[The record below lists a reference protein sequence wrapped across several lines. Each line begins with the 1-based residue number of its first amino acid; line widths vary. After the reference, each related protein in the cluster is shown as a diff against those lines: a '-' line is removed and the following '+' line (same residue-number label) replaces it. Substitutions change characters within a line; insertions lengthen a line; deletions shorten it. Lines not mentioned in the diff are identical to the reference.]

1 MSLKQP
7 KYSIIVPIYNSEKY
21 IGRCIES
28 VQKQTEQDWELLL
41 INDGS
46 SDNSESI
53 CTSFQS
59 QDTRIKYFYQKNSGV
74 SSARNRGLLEAQGE
88 WITFI
93 DSDDW
98 IEENHLETFNK
109 QIAQNVDLCINSFIV
124 DLSYGS
130 RNFNYINCKSFNK
143 ADSIK
148 LLFTVLKAH
157 SQFLWIKAFKRSI
170 IKDYN
175 ISFNEQVNLG
185 EDNIFILNYISH
197 INSLS
202 SSSIATY
209 HYDQIEENMFSL
221 GRRKRSIEDL
231 LFQIEKNT
239 EAYINLYEQVKIDTV
254 LNVASNYYYSRIF
267 ERILVSYK
275 QNKFLG
281 LFYTPPTQLLG
292 YNRYKEI
299 LRINSVNNPL
309 INKFWLHID
318 YDYRNIYFN
327 LYIIKKCL
335 ISKIIKIA
343 ADVKHALKYALKS
356 VL

>member
-53 CTSFQS
+53 CISFQS

-74 SSARNRGLLEAQGE
+74 STARNNGLQRAQGE

-98 IEENHLETFNK
+98 IEDNHLESFNK
-109 QIAQNVDLCINSFIV
+109 QIELNVDLCINSFIA

-130 RNFNYINCKSFNK
+130 RNFNYIDCKSFNK

-148 LLFTVLKAH
+148 LFFTALKAH
-157 SQFLWIKAFKRSI
+157 SQFLWIKAFKHSI

-175 ISFNEQVNLG
+175 IFFNEQINLG
-185 EDNIFILNYISH
+185 EDNIFILDYISH

-221 GRRKRSIEDL
+221 GRRKRSIKDSV
-231 LFQIEKNT
+231 FQIEKNT
-239 EAYINLYEQVKIDTV
+239 EAYINLYNQTKFKTV
-254 LNVASNYYYSRIF
+254 LDIASDYYYSRIF
-267 ERILVSYK
+267 DRVLFSHK
-275 QNKFLG
+275 QNRFLH
-281 LFYTPPTQLLG
+281 LFYTPLTQSSDYNKYKAILLV
-292 YNRYKEI
+292 
-299 LRINSVNNPL
+299 NSIKNPL
-309 INKFWLHID
+309 VKKFWLHID
-318 YDYRNIYFN
+318 SNSRNFYFN
-327 LYIIKKCL
+327 LYIIKRCL

-343 ADVKHALKYALKS
+343 VDVKHVLRYAPKS
-356 VL
+356 VS

>member
-1 MSLKQP
+1 MLSNKP

-21 IGRCIES
+21 IGRCIKS
-28 VQKQTEQDWELLL
+28 VQGQTELDWELIL

-46 SDNSESI
+46 SDSSESI
-53 CTSFQS
+53 CTSFQA

-74 SSARNRGLLEAQGE
+74 STARNNGLLKAQGE

-98 IEENHLETFNK
+98 IESNHLETFNK
-109 QIAQNVDLCINSFIV
+109 QIKHNVDLCINSFIA
-124 DLSYGS
+124 DLSYG
-130 RNFNYINCKSFNK
+130 RKYFNYIDCCASNK
-143 ADSIK
+143 TDSIK
-148 LLFTVLKAH
+148 LFFTTLKAH
-157 SQFLWIKAFKRSI
+157 SQFLWIKAFKHSI
-170 IKDYN
+170 IKKYN
-175 ISFNEQVNLG
+175 ITFNKQINLG

-221 GRRKRSIEDL
+221 GRKKRSIEDL

-239 EAYINLYEQVKIDTV
+239 EAYINLYDQVKIDTV

-292 YNRYKEI
+292 YNKYKKI

-318 YDYRNIYFN
+318 YDSRNIYFN

-335 ISKIIKIA
+335 ISKITKIA
-343 ADVKHALKYALKS
+343 ADVKHALKYAPKS

>member
-1 MSLKQP
+1 MPSKQL

-28 VQKQTEQDWELLL
+28 VRKQTEQNWELLL

-53 CTSFQS
+53 CISFQS
-59 QDTRIKYFYQKNSGV
+59 LDTRIKYFYQKNSGV
-74 SSARNRGLLEAQGE
+74 SSARNNGLLRAQGE

-109 QIAQNVDLCINSFIV
+109 QIDKDVDLCINSFIA

-130 RNFNYINCKSFNK
+130 RNFNYIDCSSFNRTE
-143 ADSIK
+143 SIK
-148 LLFTVLKAH
+148 LFFTSLKAH

-170 IKDYN
+170 IKKYN
-175 ISFNEQVNLG
+175 IYFNEQINLG
-185 EDNIFILNYISH
+185 EDNIFILDYISH

-202 SSSIATY
+202 SSSIVTY
-209 HYDQIEENMFSL
+209 HYDQFEENITSL
-221 GRRKRSIEDL
+221 GRRNRSIKDL

-239 EAYINLYEQVKIDTV
+239 DAYINLYNKIKIDTI
-254 LNVASNYYYSRIF
+254 LNIASNYYYSRIF
-267 ERILVSYK
+267 ERILVNYK
-275 QNKFLG
+275 QKKFLG
-281 LFYTPPTQLLG
+281 LFYTPPIHLLN

-299 LRINSVNNPL
+299 LCINSVNNPL

-318 YDYRNIYFN
+318 YNSRNIYFN

-335 ISKIIKIA
+335 ISKIIKIV
-343 ADVKHALKYALKS
+343 ADAKHVLRYAPKS

>member
-1 MSLKQP
+1 MLSNKP
-7 KYSIIVPIYNSEKY
+7 KYSIIIPIYNSEKY
-21 IGRCIES
+21 ISRCIKS
-28 VQKQTEQDWELLL
+28 VQKQTEQDWELIL

-53 CTSFQS
+53 CTSFQA

-74 SSARNRGLLEAQGE
+74 SAARNNGLLNAQGE

-98 IEENHLETFNK
+98 IESNHLETFNK
-109 QIAQNVDLCINSFIV
+109 QIENNVDLCINSFIA

-130 RNFNYINCKSFNK
+130 RYFNYIDYCSFNK
-143 ADSIK
+143 TDSIK
-148 LLFTVLKAH
+148 LFFTTLRAH
-157 SQFLWIKAFKRSI
+157 SQFIWIKAFKRSI
-170 IKDYN
+170 IKKYN
-175 ISFNEQVNLG
+175 ISFNEQINLG
-185 EDNIFILNYISH
+185 EDNIFILDYISH

-209 HYDQIEENMFSL
+209 HYDQIEENISSL
-221 GRRKRSIEDL
+221 GRRKRSIKDL
-231 LFQIEKNT
+231 LFQIEQNT
-239 EAYINLYEQVKIDTV
+239 EAYINLYNQVKIDTI

-267 ERILVSYK
+267 ERILVNYK

-281 LFYTPPTQLLG
+281 LFYTPPIQLLDHNK
-292 YNRYKEI
+292 YSEI
-299 LRINSVNNPL
+299 LHIESINNPL
-309 INKFWLHID
+309 IIKFWLHID
-318 YDYRNIYFN
+318 YDSRNIYFN
-327 LYIIKKCL
+327 LYIIKRCL

-343 ADVKHALKYALKS
+343 VGVKHALRHVLKS